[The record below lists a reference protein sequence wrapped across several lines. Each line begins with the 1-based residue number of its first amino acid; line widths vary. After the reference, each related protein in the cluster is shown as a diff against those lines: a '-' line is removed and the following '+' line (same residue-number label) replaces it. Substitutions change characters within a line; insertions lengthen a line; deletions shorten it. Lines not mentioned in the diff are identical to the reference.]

1 MTKRDKLLN
10 QIELQEKVQRLADV
24 NIVMC
29 GHCGNVVLHD
39 RDAEEI
45 DCPYC
50 DELMDVHDCGDLF
63 YSGMENNTFEVR
75 HTISIAVDYTEV
87 DGVKVYKYDDMLSVF
102 EEEMSRLD
110 PHQYSE
116 TSR

>member
-1 MTKRDKLLN
+1 MTKRDKILN

-24 NIVMC
+24 NIVTC
-29 GHCGNVVLHD
+29 GHCGNVVLHEM
-39 RDAEEI
+39 DAEEI

-50 DELMDVHDCGDLF
+50 DRVMDVCDCPDLF
-63 YSGMENNTFEVR
+63 YSNMENNTIEVR
-75 HTISIAVDYTEV
+75 HTISVAVDYTEV

-102 EEEMSRLD
+102 EEEMSKLD
-110 PHQYSE
+110 PNQYSE